1 MILKLKIYLVANFE
15 SREIANKVQKY
26 LDSKYYDVVLFHEYD
41 NYILDSMAVSNIIN
55 NNIKNNI
62 AFMFC
67 NNASNLVFA
76 TQATPGV
83 KNIIIDKCEN
93 LYESLFL
100 NANILTFS
108 EKNFDETKILKIID
122 YYLELF
128 EQGDKLFY

>member
-1 MILKLKIYLVANFE
+1 MILKLKIYLVANFD
-15 SREIANKVQKY
+15 SREIARKVQKY
-26 LDSKYYDVVLFHEYD
+26 LDNKYYDVVLFHKYD

-108 EKNFDETKILKIID
+108 EKNFDERKILKIID
-122 YYLELF
+122 YYLGLF